1 MHAMA
6 SSRVTGTDPDGREH
20 TVRVTGAGAR
30 RKLECGSCDWTRA
43 AQFLPWLKAEEH
55 LAEAHHAA
63 PGTVGPGTGGGQDEG
78 GGEDEGGEDG
88 GPGRGPGGASGT

>member
-30 RKLECGSCDWTRA
+30 RKLECGSCDWSRA

-55 LAEAHHAA
+55 LAEAHHA
-63 PGTVGPGTGGGQDEG
+63 VTGGGG
-78 GGEDEGGEDG
+78 GGADPGAGGGGAEP
-88 GPGRGPGGASGT
+88 GPGAGA